1 MPDTGG
7 CGSVFLWRRCN
18 TACTSGFVYDVM
30 FAMFTD
36 VMFARNLPG
45 RGDASREFIQSG
57 SPIAA
62 PDPDQSLGPDLQN
75 ILRLS
80 LETVTL

>member
-30 FAMFTD
+30 FA
-36 VMFARNLPG
+36 RNLPG

-62 PDPDQSLGPDLQN
+62 PDLDQSLGPDLQN

>member
-18 TACTSGFVYDVM
+18 TARTSGFVYDVM
-30 FAMFTD
+30 FACN
-36 VMFARNLPG
+36 RPG

-57 SPIAA
+57 LPLAA
-62 PDPDQSLGPDLQN
+62 PDRGRVWARFTKYLTT
-75 ILRLS
+75 IL
-80 LETVTL
+80 